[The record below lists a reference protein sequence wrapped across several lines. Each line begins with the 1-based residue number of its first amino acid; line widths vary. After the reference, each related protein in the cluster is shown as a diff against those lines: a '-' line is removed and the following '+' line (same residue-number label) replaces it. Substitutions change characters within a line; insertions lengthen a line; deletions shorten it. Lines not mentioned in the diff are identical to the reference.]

1 MVVLVNGKCN
11 GGIENDW
18 GPGRNKTRTGVR
30 HTASSQ
36 APHRTPKGQRTAC
49 SQQGRS
55 ESKQCAWWVQ
65 GPTLPLR
72 DAREREREREGQREI
87 ECGHSIH
94 QSGPP
99 NQTGNGKI
107 PSSPA
112 HLPFTKPRR
121 TRQAQNDKQAANG
134 DPRHT
139 LTLSHTPLFFPNLVS
154 PCSNPV
160 IWPLV
165 LSLAP
170 GRSVLSFTV
179 HLCSFASVLGSLGGI
194 GWGKTGNRGH
204 TADPTRKEVA
214 AKDSSRD
221 AGAVG
226 R

>member
-1 MVVLVNGKCN
+1 MANAMGELRMTGDRE
-11 GGIENDW
+11 G
-18 GPGRNKTRTGVR
+18 TRREQESGTLQARR
-30 HTASSQ
+30 HHT
-36 APHRTPKGQRTAC
+36 APHRTAGQKGQKTAC

-72 DAREREREREGQREI
+72 DARERERDRERLSAG
-87 ECGHSIH
+87 
-94 QSGPP
+94 
-99 NQTGNGKI
+99 I
-107 PSSPA
+107 PSINLGPQTKREMGKSPRLLLTYPYHSPSRA
-112 HLPFTKPRR
+112 VL
-121 TRQAQNDKQAANG
+121 RQAQNDKQAANG

-214 AKDSSRD
+214 AKDTSRD